1 MEDINV
7 VIRLRDDEEAWV
19 TTISVSEE
27 DALRIRN
34 LRPSTRS
41 RPQIDLPSV
50 DGHARLEGDTL
61 KLIYR
66 DTGSQRTLSVSF
78 IHAQGV
84 IDRAIEMEVARV
96 TAERRSALG
105 WERIWEW
112 ASAQNSE
119 ACSFRPEPGEPA
131 EALLLKNEA
140 EHIGVALQD
149 GSIAIVS
156 VANADAI
163 PPTGSS
169 VKLEL
174 DETGDVVISIR

>member
-7 VIRLRDDEEAWV
+7 VIGLRGDEETWV
-19 TTISVSEE
+19 TTIIMSEE

-34 LRPSTRS
+34 LRPSTRLG
-41 RPQIDLPSV
+41 PQIDLPSV
-50 DGHARLEGDTL
+50 DGYARLEGDTL
-61 KLIYR
+61 KLIY
-66 DTGSQRTLSVSF
+66 TSKGSQRAISVPF

-96 TAERRSALG
+96 TAERRSAVG
-105 WERIWEW
+105 WERIWNW
-112 ASAQNSE
+112 ASAQSSE
-119 ACSFRPEPGEPA
+119 VRSFRPEPGERA
-131 EALLLKNEA
+131 EALLLKYEA

-149 GSIAIVS
+149 GSTAIVS

>member
-7 VIRLRDDEEAWV
+7 VIGLRDDEETWV
-19 TTISVSEE
+19 TTISVSEQ

-41 RPQIDLPSV
+41 GPQIDLPSV
-50 DGHARLEGDTL
+50 DGYARLEGDTL
-61 KLIYR
+61 KLIY
-66 DTGSQRTLSVSF
+66 TSKGSQRTISVPF
-78 IHAQGV
+78 THAQAV

-105 WERIWEW
+105 WKRIWEW
-112 ASAQNSE
+112 ASAHSSE
-119 ACSFRPEPGEPA
+119 ARSFRPEPGEPA
-131 EALLLKNEA
+131 EVLLLKNEA